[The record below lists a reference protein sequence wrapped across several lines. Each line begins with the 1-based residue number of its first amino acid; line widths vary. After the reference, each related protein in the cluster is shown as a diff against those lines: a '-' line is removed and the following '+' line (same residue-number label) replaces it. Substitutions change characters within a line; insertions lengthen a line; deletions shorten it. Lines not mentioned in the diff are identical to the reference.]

1 MGNNELICF
10 TLKQE
15 CAHALTLLKEKEAA
29 LKEGIS
35 VLEDLRQ
42 ENKSL
47 RMQLSD
53 LQQEIKEN
61 EVMRMPFEC
70 ENIVTTT

>member
-10 TLKQE
+10 TSKQE
-15 CAHALTLLKEKEAA
+15 CAHALMLLKEKEAA

-35 VLEDLRQ
+35 VLEDLQQ

-61 EVMRMPFEC
+61 EVMKIYAF
-70 ENIVTTT
+70 

>member
-1 MGNNELICF
+1 M
-10 TLKQE
+10 
-15 CAHALTLLKEKEAA
+15 LLKEKEAA

-35 VLEDLRQ
+35 VLEDLQQ

-61 EVMRMPFEC
+61 EVMKIYAF
-70 ENIVTTT
+70 

>member
-1 MGNNELICF
+1 M
-10 TLKQE
+10 
-15 CAHALTLLKEKEAA
+15 LLKEKEAA

-35 VLEDLRQ
+35 VLDDLRQ

-61 EVMRMPFEC
+61 EVMK
-70 ENIVTTT
+70 IYAL